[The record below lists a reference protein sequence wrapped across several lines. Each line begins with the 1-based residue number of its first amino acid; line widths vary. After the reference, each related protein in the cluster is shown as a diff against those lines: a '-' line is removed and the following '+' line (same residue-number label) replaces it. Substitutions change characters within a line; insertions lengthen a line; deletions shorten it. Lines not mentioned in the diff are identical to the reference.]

1 MAARRRGHRSLG
13 RRAMGQ
19 SMANPKGR
27 PPASGGTSANPKR
40 GSASDA
46 YACVSVNEGDGYVE
60 GQCRQ
65 ETSSNEGRSPM
76 TNVQWL

>member
-19 SMANPKGR
+19 SMANPKRR
-27 PPASGGTSANPKR
+27 PPASGETSANPKR

-46 YACVSVNEGDGYVE
+46 YVYASVNECDECVE
-60 GQCRQ
+60 GRCHQ
-65 ETSSNEGRSPM
+65 ETSSNGEMSRM
-76 TNVQWL
+76 TSVQ